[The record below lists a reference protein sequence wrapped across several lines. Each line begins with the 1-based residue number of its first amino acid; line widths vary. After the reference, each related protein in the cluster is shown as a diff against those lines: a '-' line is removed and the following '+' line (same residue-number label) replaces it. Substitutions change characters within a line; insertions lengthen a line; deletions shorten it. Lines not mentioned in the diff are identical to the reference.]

1 MDTIKGG
8 GYSLDDLRGATEKY
22 VIKRTKTW
30 RGACWYKPD
39 IVLSLEYGDET
50 IRQVGEILSCADEE
64 AEWVLKLLK
73 AAGAHFVFTA
83 YIHEEPEPED
93 DDEDEDD
100 EDEEFD
106 EEGWLTGSENNR
118 RPQSASSWCA
128 GIVGQNY
135 RSLGLLSS
143 KGLRRQ
149 KQIIFRDGRSDERV
163 FFPGEEISIMSHYA
177 ANMSEQYEKKSLH
190 QIRLLLK
197 LQIYYLVALGNRE

>member
-1 MDTIKGG
+1 MDTIIGG

-50 IRQVGEILSCADEE
+50 AYQVGEILSCAKEE

-73 AAGAHFVFTA
+73 AAGMQFVFTA

-93 DDEDEDD
+93 DEDD
-100 EDEEFD
+100 DEEFD
-106 EEGWLTGSENNR
+106 EEGWLAGSENNR
-118 RPQSASSWCA
+118 RPKSASSRYA

-163 FFPGEEISIMSHYA
+163 FFPGEEVSIMSHYA
-177 ANMSEQYEKKSLH
+177 ATMSEQYEKKTLH

-197 LQIYYLVALGNRE
+197 LQIYYLVALGSRE